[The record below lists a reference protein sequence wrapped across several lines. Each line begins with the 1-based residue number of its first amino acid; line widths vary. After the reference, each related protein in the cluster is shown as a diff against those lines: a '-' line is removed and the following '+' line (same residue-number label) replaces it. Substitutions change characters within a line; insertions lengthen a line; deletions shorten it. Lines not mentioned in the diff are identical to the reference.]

1 MGSIPKIHTTNISP
15 RETRH
20 NPTPAENILWQ
31 ALRHNQLLGLHF
43 RRQHAI
49 HPFIVDFVCLSHHL
63 IIEVDGGIHDLP
75 EQARLD
81 HERQSYLESLGFRV
95 LRFRNEAIMS
105 DLQQVLNCIRE
116 AV

>member
-1 MGSIPKIHTTNISP
+1 MNPPKNP
-15 RETRH
+15 YNKYFAREMRH

-49 HPFIVDFVCLSHHL
+49 HPFIVDFVCLSHRL
-63 IIEVDGGIHDLP
+63 IIEVDGDIHDLP
-75 EQARLD
+75 EQAPLD
-81 HERQSYLESLGFRV
+81 HERQTYLESLGFRV